1 MKYLKDNQLINL
13 CLDKSPQAWSEFVE
27 RFSKVIYWAIK
38 DKLKRSGYSFKEQD
52 VEDIYQE
59 IFTKIWQGSKLK
71 EIKNSEKTSGWLVMV
86 AGNAA
91 IDYFRRKN
99 KKVSKHY
106 NYSEQN
112 ELELDEELTLSN
124 DNPLQVLY
132 TQEIKEILESA
143 LESLTS
149 RERITIT
156 LSHLHGKK
164 HREIAEL
171 LNMPLN
177 TVSTIISR
185 TKQRLRGKLKE
196 RGIGA
201 VEDI

>member
-1 MKYLKDNQLINL
+1 MKYLNDGQLINH
-13 CLDKSPQAWSEFVE
+13 CLDKNHQAWTEFVE

-38 DKLKRSGYSFKEQD
+38 DKLKRWGYTFKEQD

-59 IFTKIWQGSKLK
+59 IFTKLWQGSRLK
-71 EIKNSEKTSGWLVMV
+71 EVRNSKKISGWLVMV
-86 AGNAA
+86 AGNGA

-99 KKVSKHY
+99 KEAPNRY
-106 NYSEQN
+106 NHIEQM
-112 ELELDEELTLSN
+112 EIALDEDLTLSN
-124 DNPLQVLY
+124 NNPLQVLY
-132 TQEIKEILESA
+132 TREIKEILESA

-156 LSHLHGKK
+156 LSHLYRKK

-171 LNMPLN
+171 LNIPLN

-185 TKQRLRGKLKE
+185 TKERLRDKLKE
-196 RGIGA
+196 RDIET

>member
-1 MKYLKDNQLINL
+1 MKYLRDNQLIKL
-13 CLDKSPQAWSEFVE
+13 CLDKNALAWSEFVE

-38 DKLKRSGYSFKEQD
+38 DKLKRWGYSFKEQD
-52 VEDIYQE
+52 LEDIYQE
-59 IFTKIWQGSKLK
+59 IFSKIWQGSKLK
-71 EIKNSEKTSGWLVMV
+71 EIKNSEKISGWLVMV

-99 KKVSKHY
+99 KQASKRY
-106 NYSEQN
+106 NYSEQK
-112 ELELDEELTLSN
+112 ELELNDDLILSN

-149 RERITIT
+149 RERIIIT

-185 TKQRLRGKLKE
+185 TKQRLKDKLKE

>member
-1 MKYLKDNQLINL
+1 MKYLNDSQLINH
-13 CLDKSPQAWSEFVE
+13 CLDKNHRAWTEFVE
-27 RFSKVIYWAIK
+27 RFSKLIYWAIK
-38 DKLKRSGYSFKEQD
+38 DKLKRWGYTFKEQD

-59 IFTKIWQGSKLK
+59 IFTKLWQGSRLK
-71 EIKNSEKTSGWLVMV
+71 EIRNSKKISGWLVMV
-86 AGNAA
+86 SGNGA

-99 KKVSKHY
+99 KEAPNRY
-106 NYSEQN
+106 NHIEI
-112 ELELDEELTLSN
+112 ELDEDLTLSN

-132 TQEIKEILESA
+132 TREIKEILESA

-156 LSHLHGKK
+156 LSHLYRKK

-171 LNMPLN
+171 LNIPLN

-185 TKQRLRGKLKE
+185 TKERLKDKLKE
-196 RGIGA
+196 RGVGA
-201 VEDI
+201 VGDI